1 MNSNTIPEKETKD
14 VVLITKTAL
23 MNSMGEKF
31 QKYLNHMKSWFCQK
45 WTKSEFDIEC
55 RKILT
60 PEQMSLHN
68 DFFVAILNKID
79 AVATPKLSKKR
90 KINHRSEPLRAVF
103 QPADIMDYI
112 PKENL
117 QDVVPPNG
125 TSSPVQRYVVQ
136 ELFLPEPGLI
146 MGRLLV
152 GAWEIGLVNAD
163 DMAVDMIVTG
173 VQVLLKNIITAIIL
187 KKKHYRVTA
196 NGNYFYDVGHQMK
209 DPFLRNT
216 ISRQKVTDER
226 IDIDREILLRKEQKK
241 FEGKPGEETIFL
253 ADCEE
258 IQPVQQR
265 RITALDVYNTL
276 MDKNIIP
283 AHSVYS
289 LNIERISNMLS

>member
-1 MNSNTIPEKETKD
+1 
-14 VVLITKTAL
+14 
-23 MNSMGEKF
+23 
-31 QKYLNHMKSWFCQK
+31 
-45 WTKSEFDIEC
+45 
-55 RKILT
+55 
-60 PEQMSLHN
+60 MSLHN

-79 AVATPKLSKKR
+79 AVATPKPHTSSHSSGSKLSRKR
-90 KINHRSEPLRAVF
+90 KISSHRSESLKASF
-103 QPADIMDYI
+103 QPADILDYM

-117 QDVVPPNG
+117 QEVLAPPNG
-125 TSSPVQRYVVQ
+125 NSSSPVQRYAVQ

-253 ADCEE
+253 GDCEE
-258 IQPVQQR
+258 
-265 RITALDVYNTL
+265 
-276 MDKNIIP
+276 M
-283 AHSVYS
+283 
-289 LNIERISNMLS
+289 

>member
-1 MNSNTIPEKETKD
+1 
-14 VVLITKTAL
+14 
-23 MNSMGEKF
+23 
-31 QKYLNHMKSWFCQK
+31 
-45 WTKSEFDIEC
+45 
-55 RKILT
+55 
-60 PEQMSLHN
+60 MSLHN

-79 AVATPKLSKKR
+79 AVATPKPHTSSHSSGSKLSRKR
-90 KINHRSEPLRAVF
+90 KISSHRSESLKANF
-103 QPADIMDYI
+103 QPADILDYM

-117 QDVVPPNG
+117 QEVLAPPNG
-125 TSSPVQRYVVQ
+125 NSSPVQRYAVQ

-253 ADCEE
+253 GDCEE
-258 IQPVQQR
+258 
-265 RITALDVYNTL
+265 
-276 MDKNIIP
+276 M
-283 AHSVYS
+283 
-289 LNIERISNMLS
+289 

>member
-1 MNSNTIPEKETKD
+1 
-14 VVLITKTAL
+14 
-23 MNSMGEKF
+23 
-31 QKYLNHMKSWFCQK
+31 
-45 WTKSEFDIEC
+45 
-55 RKILT
+55 
-60 PEQMSLHN
+60 MSLHN

-79 AVATPKLSKKR
+79 AVATPKHSTHSSSKISRKR
-90 KINHRSEPLRAVF
+90 KIGSHRSELLKGNF
-103 QPADIMDYI
+103 QPSDILDYM
-112 PKENL
+112 PKEQL
-117 QDVVPPNG
+117 QDPTPNG
-125 TSSPVQRYVVQ
+125 NSSPVQRYAVQ
-136 ELFLPEPGLI
+136 ELFLPEPGMV

-163 DMAVDMIVTG
+163 DMAVDLIVTG
-173 VQVLLKNIITAIIL
+173 VQVLLKNIMTAIIL

-258 IQPVQQR
+258 
-265 RITALDVYNTL
+265 
-276 MDKNIIP
+276 M
-283 AHSVYS
+283 
-289 LNIERISNMLS
+289 

>member
-1 MNSNTIPEKETKD
+1 MNANTIPEKDTKD
-14 VVLITKTAL
+14 VVLLTKTAL

-31 QKYLNHMKSWFCQK
+31 QKYLNHMKTWFCSK

-60 PEQMSLHN
+60 PEQMTLHN

-79 AVATPKLSKKR
+79 AVAKPHSSHTSTNKISRKR
-90 KINHRSEPLRAVF
+90 KINHHRSESLKANF
-103 QPADIMDYI
+103 QPADVMDFM

-117 QDVVPPNG
+117 QDVIAPNG
-125 TSSPVQRYVVQ
+125 NSSPVQRYAVQ
-136 ELFLPEPGLI
+136 ELFLPEPGLV

-258 IQPVQQR
+258 
-265 RITALDVYNTL
+265 
-276 MDKNIIP
+276 M
-283 AHSVYS
+283 
-289 LNIERISNMLS
+289 